1 MAANLLALAYP
12 QAGAFNIGTGQETDI
27 LTIYLKLQELM
38 GSPLG
43 PVHGPGKPGEQR
55 RSVLDSALARR
66 ELGWQPRVSLA
77 DGLAQTVAA
86 FRKMDSHME
95 TMIEV
100 QDLTKYYGP
109 QLAVSRLDF
118 QVAAGEIVG
127 FLGPNGA
134 GKTTTLKILAGFLAP
149 SAGTARINGYDCVT
163 DSLAVRRSL
172 GYVPE
177 NVAIY
182 PDLTVTQ
189 FLRFAARA
197 KGVAAKAE
205 TGEVDRV
212 MAACGLE
219 EVRGKLV
226 ATLSKGFRQRLGLAQ
241 ALLNQPPLLILDE
254 PTIGLDPSQIVEIR
268 QLIKNLEGAH
278 TVMLSSH
285 ILPEVS
291 QLCHRVIIIN
301 RGQIVASDTPENLSR
316 QLGQE
321 SRVLMTVAGPT
332 DQVAAA
338 LAAVAGVNRVLS
350 QGEGKYLVEAGHGH
364 ELRPQLA
371 RMVVERGWQLLELKS
386 QEFTLEEVFINLVT
400 EEES

>member
-1 MAANLLALAYP
+1 
-12 QAGAFNIGTGQETDI
+12 
-27 LTIYLKLQELM
+27 
-38 GSPLG
+38 
-43 PVHGPGKPGEQR
+43 
-55 RSVLDSALARR
+55 
-66 ELGWQPRVSLA
+66 
-77 DGLAQTVAA
+77 
-86 FRKMDSHME
+86 ME

-109 QLAVSRLDF
+109 QPAVSRLDF

-172 GYVPE
+172 GYLPE

-197 KGVAAKAE
+197 KGVAAKEE
-205 TGEVDRV
+205 TGELDRV
-212 MAACGLE
+212 AAACGLE
-219 EVRGKLV
+219 EVRGELV

-241 ALLNQPPLLILDE
+241 ALINQPPLLILDE

-316 QLGQE
+316 QLGHG
-321 SRVLMTVAGPT
+321 SRVLVTVAGPV
-332 DQVAAA
+332 DRVEPA
-338 LAAVAGVNRVLS
+338 LKAVTGVNRVLS
-350 QGEGKYLVEAGHGH
+350 QGEGRYLVEADNGQ

-371 RMVVERGWQLLELKS
+371 QVVVAGGWQLLELKS

>member
-1 MAANLLALAYP
+1 M
-12 QAGAFNIGTGQETDI
+12 Q
-27 LTIYLKLQELM
+27 
-38 GSPLG
+38 
-43 PVHGPGKPGEQR
+43 
-55 RSVLDSALARR
+55 
-66 ELGWQPRVSLA
+66 
-77 DGLAQTVAA
+77 
-86 FRKMDSHME
+86 

-197 KGVAAKAE
+197 KGVAAKTE

-212 MAACGLE
+212 VAACGLE

-226 ATLSKGFRQRLGLAQ
+226 AALSKGFRQRLGLAQ
-241 ALLNQPPLLILDE
+241 ALVNQPPLLIMDE

-316 QLGQE
+316 QLGQG
-321 SRVLMTVAGPT
+321 SRVLMTVTGPD
-332 DQVAAA
+332 DQVTPA
-338 LAAVAGVNRVLS
+338 LKAISGVNRVLS
-350 QGEGKYLVEAGHGH
+350 QGEGKYLVEAGHGV

-371 RMVVERGWQLLELKS
+371 RVVVERGWQLLELKS

-400 EEES
+400 EETTEEES

>member
-1 MAANLLALAYP
+1 M
-12 QAGAFNIGTGQETDI
+12 Q
-27 LTIYLKLQELM
+27 
-38 GSPLG
+38 
-43 PVHGPGKPGEQR
+43 
-55 RSVLDSALARR
+55 
-66 ELGWQPRVSLA
+66 
-77 DGLAQTVAA
+77 
-86 FRKMDSHME
+86 

-109 QLAVSRLDF
+109 NLAVSRLDF

-134 GKTTTLKILAGFLAP
+134 GKTTTLKILAGYLAP
-149 SAGTARINGYDCVT
+149 SAGTARINGHDCVT

-197 KGVAAKAE
+197 KGVTAKAE

-212 MAACGLE
+212 AGACGLE
-219 EVRGKLV
+219 EVRGKMV
-226 ATLSKGFRQRLGLAQ
+226 AALSKGYRQRLGLAQ
-241 ALLNQPPLLILDE
+241 ALINKPPLLILDE

-268 QLIKNLEGAH
+268 QLIKDLEGAH

-301 RGQIVASDTPENLSR
+301 RGQIVAGDTPENLSR
-316 QLGQE
+316 QLGKGA
-321 SRVLMTVAGPT
+321 RVLMTVSGP
-332 DQVAAA
+332 AAEVGPA
-338 LAAVAGVNRVLS
+338 LQAVAGVKSVLS
-350 QGEGKYLVEAGHGH
+350 QGAGRYLVEAGNGG

-371 RMVVERGWQLLELKS
+371 QVVVTRGWQLLELKA
-386 QEFTLEEVFINLVT
+386 QEFTLEEVFLNLVT

>member
-1 MAANLLALAYP
+1 M
-12 QAGAFNIGTGQETDI
+12 Q
-27 LTIYLKLQELM
+27 
-38 GSPLG
+38 
-43 PVHGPGKPGEQR
+43 
-55 RSVLDSALARR
+55 
-66 ELGWQPRVSLA
+66 
-77 DGLAQTVAA
+77 
-86 FRKMDSHME
+86 

-149 SAGTARINGYDCVT
+149 SAGMARINGYDCVT

-177 NVAIY
+177 NVAIS
-182 PDLTVTQ
+182 PDLTVTE

-205 TGEVDRV
+205 TGEVNRV
-212 MAACGLE
+212 VAACGLE

-226 ATLSKGFRQRLGLAQ
+226 GALSKGFRQRLGLAQ
-241 ALLNQPPLLILDE
+241 ALVNQPPLLIMDE

-316 QLGQE
+316 QLGQG
-321 SRVLMTVAGPT
+321 SRVLMTVSGP
-332 DQVAAA
+332 DEQVTAA
-338 LAAVAGVNRVLS
+338 LTAVAGVNLVIS
-350 QGEGKYLVEAGHGH
+350 QGEGKYLVEADHGH

-371 RMVVERGWQLLELKS
+371 RVVVERGWQLLELKA

>member
-1 MAANLLALAYP
+1 M
-12 QAGAFNIGTGQETDI
+12 Q
-27 LTIYLKLQELM
+27 
-38 GSPLG
+38 
-43 PVHGPGKPGEQR
+43 
-55 RSVLDSALARR
+55 
-66 ELGWQPRVSLA
+66 
-77 DGLAQTVAA
+77 
-86 FRKMDSHME
+86 

-149 SAGTARINGYDCVT
+149 SAGAARINGYDCVT

-197 KGVAAKAE
+197 KGVAPKAE
-205 TGEVDRV
+205 KGETDRV
-212 MAACGLE
+212 LAACGLE
-219 EVRGKLV
+219 EVRGKMV
-226 ATLSKGFRQRLGLAQ
+226 AALSKGFRQRLGLAQ
-241 ALLNQPPLLILDE
+241 ALIHQPPLLILDE

-316 QLGQE
+316 QLGHG
-321 SRVLMTVAGPT
+321 SRVFLTVAGPLE
-332 DQVAAA
+332 QVEAA
-338 LAAVAGVNRVLS
+338 LKGVAGVSRVLP
-350 QGEGKYLVEAGHGH
+350 QGEGSFLVEADNGM
-364 ELRPQLA
+364 ELRPELA
-371 RMVVERGWQLLELKS
+371 RVMVARGWQLLELKS
-386 QEFTLEEVFINLVT
+386 QEFSLEEVFLNLVT
-400 EEES
+400 EEKS